1 MKTQKLTI
9 DPEFEALIPPLA
21 PEELKQLHMSLCG
34 DGCLSPLIVWQGK
47 GVLVDGHNRYKYLTK
62 NKIPFEVKEIEF
74 SDREEAKRFIILNQL
89 GRRNVTPEA
98 ASMLNAQYHE
108 SMSKGH
114 GGDRN
119 PDGVN
124 QHTENRSKP
133 QNEGLTSDSKT
144 TAEIVAKQTGTSR
157 ASVERDVRLMKALD
171 KLGISRND
179 YAAQKVLD
187 SNGKKRTKKSIIEEA
202 FPPKVKPKPTPKK
215 PAPEPPQE
223 AEPPDTQEGEQ
234 DAPEVTETATTATP
248 ADETDHWFNCLN
260 SLDKITQEQRQ
271 ELANILANRWGTQ
284 PTGRATK

>member
-21 PEELKQLHMSLCG
+21 PEELKQLHSSLAG
-34 DGCLSPLIVWQGK
+34 DGCLSPLIVWRGK
-47 GVLVDGHNRYKYLTK
+47 NVLIDGHNRYKWLTEHQM
-62 NKIPFEVKEIEF
+62 PFDVKEIPF
-74 SDREEAKRFIILNQL
+74 SSREVAKRFIILNQL

-98 ASMLNAQYHE
+98 GSKLRSDYHD
-108 SMSKGH
+108 SMSKGQ
-114 GGDRN
+114 GGDR
-119 PDGVN
+119 GN
-124 QHTENRSKP
+124 QHTEAKRNNCALPTDDKK
-133 QNEGLTSDSKT
+133 TSEVVAEKT
-144 TAEIVAKQTGTSR
+144 GVSPRT
-157 ASVERDVRLMKALD
+157 VENDVRLMKALD

-187 SNGKKRTKKSIIEEA
+187 ANGKKRTKKSIIAEA

-223 AEPPDTQEGEQ
+223 DEPLDTQENEQ
-234 DAPEVTETATTATP
+234 DAPEVKETATTATP

-271 ELANILANRWGTQ
+271 ELADILANRWGTQ
-284 PTGRATK
+284 PTRKGRA